1 MNVKDLKNS
10 KVEEEIS
17 ALLVSHGIESDKSDE
32 LAKKIL
38 ELPSMNNIGS
48 PVVDSTPTEA
58 DKKRKPGK
66 QLRSLEEAK
75 LFKISAWD
83 WQKRHIL

>member
-1 MNVKDLKNS
+1 MNAIGLEKS

-17 ALLVSHGIESDKSDE
+17 ALLVSHGIESSKSDE

-48 PVVDSTPTEA
+48 PVVDSTPKE
-58 DKKRKPGK
+58 DEQKKRDSRK
-66 QLRSLEEAK
+66 K
-75 LFKISAWD
+75 LTEIFGGS
-83 WQKRHIL
+83 